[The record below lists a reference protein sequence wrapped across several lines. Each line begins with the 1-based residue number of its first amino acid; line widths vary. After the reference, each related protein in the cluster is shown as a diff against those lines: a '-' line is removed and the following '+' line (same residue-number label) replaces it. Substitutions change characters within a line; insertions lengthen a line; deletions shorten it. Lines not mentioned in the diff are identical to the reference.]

1 VLHRS
6 HLRHIRDPIW
16 PGWSPVQRTAL
27 CAECWPAPAS
37 PGCGITAGRTD
48 FATALVRDRRDHAPW
63 YTTKKRPSYQD
74 MLVKLRRILIEAQYQ
89 PQAAQQ
95 PTRDEIRAVQLA
107 WAQAAA

>member
-1 VLHRS
+1 
-6 HLRHIRDPIW
+6 
-16 PGWSPVQRTAL
+16 
-27 CAECWPAPAS
+27 
-37 PGCGITAGRTD
+37 
-48 FATALVRDRRDHAPW
+48 
-63 YTTKKRPSYQD
+63 